1 MNEAVIAGVLAGSI
15 MSGTS
20 LLYATLGEIV
30 GERAGVVNLGLEG
43 IMLTGAAT
51 GFAATAVTGN
61 PYYGIAAAALAG
73 AAINLIF
80 AYVVVGRRA
89 NQLAAGL
96 TLMFFGFGLSAL
108 VGRPFV
114 GTLITGLPRLPLFGL
129 AQSGAL
135 ARLSSYDILVYLA
148 VPTAVLIWW
157 LLFRTRWGLALRTTG
172 ENPAVAFAA
181 GLRPE
186 RLRYQALILAGLLGG
201 IAGAHISVALTRTWA
216 EGMTAGRGF
225 IAIALV
231 IFAKWNPLWAIAGA
245 LLFGGAEGLQL
256 QLQAAGADVSPFIM
270 NMLPYLL
277 TLLVLILWGWSR
289 QSATPAALGRS
300 FVGVE

>member
-1 MNEAVIAGVLAGSI
+1 MNEAIIAGVIASSI

-30 GERAGVVNLGLEG
+30 GERSGVVNLGLEG
-43 IMLTGAAT
+43 IMLTGAAS
-51 GFAATAVTGN
+51 GFAATAVTDD
-61 PYYGIAAAALAG
+61 PYIGIAVGALAG

-80 AYVVVGRRA
+80 AYLVVGRGA

-108 VGRPFV
+108 VGRPYV
-114 GTLITGLPRLPLFGL
+114 GTLINGLPQLSLFDLDPDGI
-129 AQSGAL
+129 A
-135 ARLSSYDILVYLA
+135 ARLLNYDVVVYLT
-148 VPTAVLIWW
+148 VPTALLIWW
-157 LLFRTRWGLALRTTG
+157 QLFRTRWGLALRTTG

-181 GLRPE
+181 GMRPE
-186 RLRYQALILAGLLGG
+186 RLRYQALLLAGLLGG

-216 EGMTAGRGF
+216 EGMTGGRGF

-231 IFAKWNPLWAIAGA
+231 IFAKWDPRWAIAGA

-277 TLLVLILWGWSR
+277 TLLVLILWGWKR
-289 QSATPAALGRS
+289 QAIAPAALGRG